1 MPVYIERPSAPPT
14 FDAKR
19 SPIIQTLLLGIGIA
33 YINVAIFILIFSEPP
48 TFQHFL
54 WAAGLGIGCGL
65 LTFQRRSQPA
75 KPAETAQSET
85 VLQS

>member
-1 MPVYIERPSAPPT
+1 MPVYIERPSAAPT
-14 FDAKR
+14 AEVQR

-33 YINVAIFILIFSEPP
+33 YVNVAIFILVFSEPP

-65 LTFQRRSQPA
+65 LTCQRKPKAAEQVQPA
-75 KPAETAQSET
+75 QSGT
-85 VLQS
+85 VFQS